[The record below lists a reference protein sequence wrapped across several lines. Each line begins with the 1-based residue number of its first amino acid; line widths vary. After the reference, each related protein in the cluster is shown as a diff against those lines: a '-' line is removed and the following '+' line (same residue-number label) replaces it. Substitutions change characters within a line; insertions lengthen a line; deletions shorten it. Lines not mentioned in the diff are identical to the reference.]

1 MMKKL
6 LFIAVVMLISIFST
20 PTQAAVNR
28 SGDSIIL
35 INNGDTAIVTDSAMK
50 SVVIKAIND
59 TIWSSN
65 LNEDGNFADASDE
78 ADRKTATE
86 IATRWANVAETATH
100 TIFVGIVVVVFFCL
114 LFYFLNRRSKYR
126 VIEKAIENNYPLPPS
141 LGGSSH
147 PRAAQPNA
155 WRNYTPA
162 NEAGAAPQ
170 QQA

>member
-6 LFIAVVMLISIFST
+6 LFIAVVMLISSFST

-65 LNEDGNFADASDE
+65 LNEDGNFADA
-78 ADRKTATE
+78 
-86 IATRWANVAETATH
+86 
-100 TIFVGIVVVVFFCL
+100 
-114 LFYFLNRRSKYR
+114 
-126 VIEKAIENNYPLPPS
+126 
-141 LGGSSH
+141 
-147 PRAAQPNA
+147 
-155 WRNYTPA
+155 
-162 NEAGAAPQ
+162 
-170 QQA
+170 

>member
-86 IATRWANVAETATH
+86 IATRWANVAETAT
-100 TIFVGIVVVVFFCL
+100 TR
-114 LFYFLNRRSKYR
+114 LNNSHDHKSGPRK
-126 VIEKAIENNYPLPPS
+126 NS
-141 LGGSSH
+141 LS
-147 PRAAQPNA
+147 NA
-155 WRNYTPA
+155 
-162 NEAGAAPQ
+162 
-170 QQA
+170 

>member
-50 SVVIKAIND
+50 SLVIKAIND

-65 LNEDGNFADASDE
+65 LNEDGYFHPVKEVAD
-78 ADRKTATE
+78 
-86 IATRWANVAETATH
+86 NC
-100 TIFVGIVVVVFFCL
+100 F
-114 LFYFLNRRSKYR
+114 
-126 VIEKAIENNYPLPPS
+126 
-141 LGGSSH
+141 
-147 PRAAQPNA
+147 Q
-155 WRNYTPA
+155 
-162 NEAGAAPQ
+162 
-170 QQA
+170 